1 MSYKKNQPT
10 KWRAYQEELEL
21 QETAEQVYLNEE
33 VHGNTPSPRM
43 SLMRKFMKDAVSK
56 ILGKEDY
63 DEHSPMPKNR
73 IDVRMLHVNKVV
85 TKK

>member
-21 QETAEQVYLNEE
+21 QETVEQVYLNEE
-33 VHGNTPSPRM
+33 GHGNAPSPRM
-43 SLMRKFMKDAVSK
+43 SLMRKFMKDTVLK

-63 DEHSPMPKNR
+63 DEHIPMPKNR